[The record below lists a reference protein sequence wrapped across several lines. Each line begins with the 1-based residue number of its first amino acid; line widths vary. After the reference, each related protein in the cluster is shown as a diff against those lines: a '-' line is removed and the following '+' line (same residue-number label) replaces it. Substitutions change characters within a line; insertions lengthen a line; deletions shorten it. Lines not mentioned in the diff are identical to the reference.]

1 MELFKKWFQKIK
13 IGENVFFT
21 VTYLTNKQVG
31 IAGIMVMLLL
41 CLQITGCHRPA
52 ERKIRPDVPR
62 REPTISLYIN
72 ESGEKKKLKMEDY
85 IAGVVAAEMDPAW
98 PVNALAAQAILA
110 RTFTL
115 ENIKAGRVQQLH
127 GTDASTSTEEFQAY
141 NADRIN
147 ENVREAVKRTRG
159 EVITYQGDCIKA
171 WFCACN
177 GGITASAAE
186 GLSYTKTPT
195 PYVKAGI
202 KDDCLKIAPPAY
214 QAWETKIPLARVRA
228 AIAKITGKA
237 PGDITSAQIIERG
250 PSGRATKIKLGG
262 AVVGGPVLR
271 LNLGSEWV
279 RSTFLTAITVQD
291 NNLILKGKGFGHGV
305 GMCQWGAKQLA
316 QKGKSPEEIIR
327 FYFKGV
333 ELKKYWP

>member
-1 MELFKKWFQKIK
+1 MLF
-13 IGENVFFT
+13 
-21 VTYLTNKQVG
+21 
-31 IAGIMVMLLL
+31 L
-41 CLQITGCHRPA
+41 CLQIIGCLRPA

-62 REPTISLYIN
+62 REPIISLYIN
-72 ESGEKKKLKMEDY
+72 ESGEKRKLKMEEY

-115 ENIKAGRVQQLH
+115 ENIKAERVRKLH

-141 NADRIN
+141 NAARIN
-147 ENVREAVKRTRG
+147 KNVREAVKRTRG
-159 EVITYQGDCIKA
+159 EVVTYQGDCIKA

-177 GGITASAAE
+177 GGVTASAAE

-195 PYVKAGI
+195 PYAKAGI
-202 KDDCLKIAPPAY
+202 KDDCLKITPSVY
-214 QAWETKIPLARVRA
+214 RTWETKIPLERVRA
-228 AIAKITGKA
+228 AVVKVTGKA
-237 PGDITSAQIIERG
+237 PGEITSAQIIERG

-262 AVVGGPVLR
+262 AVVGAPALR

-279 RSTFLTAITVQD
+279 RSTFLTAITIQD
-291 NNLILKGKGFGHGV
+291 GNLILKGKGFGHGV
-305 GMCQWGAKQLA
+305 GMCQWGARQLA
-316 QKGKSPEEIIR
+316 QEGKSPEEIIR

>member
-1 MELFKKWFQKIK
+1 MELFKEWLQKIE
-13 IGENVFFT
+13 IGEDVIFT
-21 VTYLTNKQVG
+21 ITYLTGKRVR
-31 IAGIMVMLLL
+31 IAGIIVMLFL
-41 CLQITGCHRPA
+41 CLQIIGCRRPA
-52 ERKIRPDVPR
+52 ERKPKPGIPL

-72 ESGEKKKLKMEDY
+72 ESGEKKKLKLEEY

-98 PVNALAAQAILA
+98 PINALAAQAILA

-141 NADRIN
+141 DAARIN
-147 ENVREAVKRTRG
+147 KNVREAVKQTRG
-159 EVITYQGDCIKA
+159 KVVTYQGNYIKA

-177 GGITASAAE
+177 GGVTASAAE
-186 GLSYTKTPT
+186 GLSYTKAPT
-195 PYVKAGI
+195 PYVRAGI

-214 QAWETKIPLARVRA
+214 RIWETKIPLARVQA
-228 AIAKITGKA
+228 AVAKITGKA
-237 PGDITSAQIIERG
+237 SGEITSAQIIEHG

-262 AVVGGPVLR
+262 AVVGAPALR

-291 NNLILKGKGFGHGV
+291 GNLILKGKGFGHGV
-305 GMCQWGAKQLA
+305 GMCQWGARKLA
-316 QKGKSPEEIIR
+316 QEGKSPGEIIR

-333 ELKKYWP
+333 EVKKYWP